1 MESPHD
7 DGFEDDAESGSDLE
21 ELDSGDD
28 IPEEADDEDD
38 DRSPTPTPDRGSVA
52 GPALETG
59 TQLAGMPQVL
69 SAFIPCPFGVFPPII
84 RFSYDG
90 DDKVIV
96 EKMTKVELQGL
107 RWRYTKTTSTLVK
120 NMLKR
125 IGFKSSSTKHGW
137 IGQWGG
143 HMKCSAFRKLMPHQK
158 VNHLPGSFCIGRKD
172 SLWKNISAMRS
183 QHGKSAFGFLPECFL
198 LPRERHK
205 LKRAWDSAPQ
215 NKWILKPNA
224 SARGIGIRV
233 VDRWND
239 VPKTKRVLVQRY
251 VHNPCLINGSKFD
264 LRIYVY
270 VTSFDPLRIYICRDG
285 LTRLATQKYSKKRAS
300 TKNRYMH
307 LTNYSVNKNS
317 SDFVSNDDATAQSGH
332 KWSLMALFDHFRAIN
347 VDTDKVWESICNVV
361 VRTLLS
367 ADGKIN
373 SSIKQST
380 CRRSVC
386 HELFGFDVMLD
397 KNLKA
402 WLIEVNI
409 SPSLHSASQ
418 LDRDIKGRLM
428 RDVFNLA
435 GFRKPPKQPT
445 QNDKDRAAAAA
456 DAVTPPSQ
464 PGDGGP
470 TDILDVASGGLT
482 VEERT
487 KHAYYTRHPDECES
501 ILDHLTDDDYKIIM
515 ETESENTRRG
525 DMQRLFPCKSSRKYL
540 QFTDSFRYYNMLL
553 EQWNKRF
560 GYEDNSMQGIKYLQ
574 AVARARRPPSAVR
587 VSAST
592 MGTLQFEASD
602 SMRFDSGGQEFGSVN
617 PPWEPV
623 GLGRRLSSSS
633 QSKKT
638 GPRRNSSG
646 AIKASTAPK
655 RYARAGRTAPAPL
668 TARPAVSDRP
678 QHRQQAVRARS
689 AHTRQLSE
697 RDCEQSRGRPPPR
710 PPAYCHAQDIDQTT
724 EPVSYTMGEMEAL
737 LRGKNRKRHADLQG
751 SASPGSMSL
760 LEHAAARLSVGGA
773 AVDKQVAQQTYRNI
787 VQETRFWNGQFD
799 DPDVPLSNDDS
810 DVYTME
816 SDSDDSLLITKLSSG
831 RGSGGSMGSLGI
843 STKALKGH
851 DASGSGQQSFWTPEG
866 RDNGVYRAPQS
877 NNRLPRLNAVG
888 NR

>member
-1 MESPHD
+1 M
-7 DGFEDDAESGSDLE
+7 
-21 ELDSGDD
+21 
-28 IPEEADDEDD
+28 
-38 DRSPTPTPDRGSVA
+38 
-52 GPALETG
+52 
-59 TQLAGMPQVL
+59 
-69 SAFIPCPFGVFPPII
+69 
-84 RFSYDG
+84 
-90 DDKVIV
+90 
-96 EKMTKVELQGL
+96 
-107 RWRYTKTTSTLVK
+107 
-120 NMLKR
+120 
-125 IGFKSSSTKHGW
+125 
-137 IGQWGG
+137 
-143 HMKCSAFRKLMPHQK
+143 
-158 VNHLPGSFCIGRKD
+158 
-172 SLWKNISAMRS
+172 
-183 QHGKSAFGFLPECFL
+183 
-198 LPRERHK
+198 
-205 LKRAWDSAPQ
+205 
-215 NKWILKPNA
+215 
-224 SARGIGIRV
+224 

-270 VTSFDPLRIYICRDG
+270 VTSYDPLRIYICRDG
-285 LTRLATQKYSKKRAS
+285 LTRLATQKYSKKRSS

-307 LTNYSVNKNS
+307 LTNYSINKNS

-332 KWSLMALFDHFRAIN
+332 KWSLQALFDHFRTIDVN
-347 VDTDKVWESICNVV
+347 TDKVWESICNVV

-409 SPSLHSASQ
+409 SPSLHSASK

-445 QNDKDRAAAAA
+445 QNDKDQAAAAA
-456 DAVTPPSQ
+456 DAASTQSQ
-464 PGDGGP
+464 PGNDGP
-470 TDILDVASGGLT
+470 VDILDVASGGLT

-525 DMQRLFPCKSSRKYL
+525 DMQRLFPSKSSHKYL
-540 QFTDSFRYYNMLL
+540 QYTDSFRYYNMLL

-560 GYEDNSMQGIKYLQ
+560 SYDVDSKQGIKYLQ
-574 AVARARRPPSAVR
+574 SVAHARRPPNAVR

-602 SMRFDSGGQEFGSVN
+602 VQRFDSGGQEFGSVN
-617 PPWEPV
+617 PPWEPA
-623 GLGRRLSSSS
+623 GLGRKLMSTS
-633 QSKKT
+633 QGKKT
-638 GPRRNSSG
+638 GPRRRSSG
-646 AIKASTAPK
+646 AVTSTVPK
-655 RYARAGRTAPAPL
+655 SSAQPGRTAPADRPRHRSVPASIKPEPPSAYGNRGGASAAATVGEAVVPHVPARTVHNALPPDERISIMRPL

-697 RDCEQSRGRPPPR
+697 RDFEQSASRPPPR
-710 PPAYCHAQDIDQTT
+710 PRAHRHAQDIDQTT

-737 LRGKNRKRHADLQG
+737 LRGKNRKRHSDLQNT
-751 SASPGSMSL
+751 ASPGSMSL
-760 LEHAAARLSVGGA
+760 LEQAASRLSLGGA
-773 AVDKQVAQQTYRNI
+773 SMDKLVARQTYHDI
-787 VQETRFWNGQFD
+787 VQENRFWSGQFD
-799 DPDVPLSNDDS
+799 DPSGPPSDDDS

-816 SDSDDSLLITKLSSG
+816 SDSDVFTMSEQSVRSPRPSLASSINGSMEEMSNHNSGSRSFHHDDDDQLMLITKLSSG
-831 RGSGGSMGSLGI
+831 RGSSGISSSLGL

-851 DASGSGQQSFWTPEG
+851 DESGSGHQSFWTPEG
-866 RDNGVYRAPQS
+866 RDNGVYRAPPS
-877 NNRLPRLNAVG
+877 NNRLPRLPVVG

>member
-1 MESPHD
+1 
-7 DGFEDDAESGSDLE
+7 
-21 ELDSGDD
+21 
-28 IPEEADDEDD
+28 
-38 DRSPTPTPDRGSVA
+38 
-52 GPALETG
+52 
-59 TQLAGMPQVL
+59 
-69 SAFIPCPFGVFPPII
+69 
-84 RFSYDG
+84 
-90 DDKVIV
+90 
-96 EKMTKVELQGL
+96 
-107 RWRYTKTTSTLVK
+107 
-120 NMLKR
+120 MLKR

-172 SLWKNISAMRS
+172 SLWKNICAMRS

-205 LKRAWDSAPQ
+205 LKRAWDTAPQ

-307 LTNYSVNKNS
+307 LTNYSINKNS
-317 SDFVSNDDATAQSGH
+317 SDFVVNDDATAQSGH

-445 QNDKDRAAAAA
+445 QNDKDQAAAAA
-456 DAVTPPSQ
+456 DAATPPSQ

-525 DMQRLFPCKSSRKYL
+525 DMLRLFPCKSSRKYL

-560 GYEDNSMQGIKYLQ
+560 GYDDDSKQGIKYLQ
-574 AVARARRPPSAVR
+574 SVARARRPPSAVR

-623 GLGRRLSSSS
+623 GLGRRLSSTS

-638 GPRRNSSG
+638 GPRRKSSG

-655 RYARAGRTAPAPL
+655 RYARAGRTAPADRPRHSSVPASTKPDPPSTYSNRGGETAASAMGEPVPHVPARTDHKALPPDERISIMRPL

-689 AHTRQLSE
+689 AHTRQLSK
-697 RDCEQSRGRPPPR
+697 RDCEQSPGRPPPR
-710 PPAYCHAQDIDQTT
+710 PPAYRHAQDIDQTT

-760 LEHAAARLSVGGA
+760 LEHAAARLSFGGA
-773 AVDKQVAQQTYRNI
+773 AVDKQVAQQTYHDI

-799 DPDVPLSNDDS
+799 DPDGPLSADDS

-816 SDSDDSLLITKLSSG
+816 SDSDVFTMSEQSVRSPPQSLASSLNGSMVGMPVHKSDNQDLNPDDDDEQLMLITKLSSG
-831 RGSGGSMGSLGI
+831 RGSGGSMGSLGL